1 MKLICQLVFNMTI
14 FSVRS
19 QKNDVCLQMGGFGC
33 RKGVHN
39 LFVENDDDDVKNRNP
54 YGIPFIPYN
63 RIL

>member
-1 MKLICQLVFNMTI
+1 MTI

-39 LFVENDDDDVKNRNP
+39 LFVETKDDVKNRNP
-54 YGIPFIPYN
+54 YEIPFIPYN
-63 RIL
+63 SIL